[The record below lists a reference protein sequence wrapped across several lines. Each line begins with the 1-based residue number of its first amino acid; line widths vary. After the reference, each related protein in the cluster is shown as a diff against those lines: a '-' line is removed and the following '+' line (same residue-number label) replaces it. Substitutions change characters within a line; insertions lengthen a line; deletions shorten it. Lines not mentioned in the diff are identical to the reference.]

1 MTIRI
6 GAVIMAA
13 LLAADA
19 NAQSLFSRMA
29 SADGLVQVRF
39 ASQPGVCGDGIG
51 SIENV
56 LGRHSQFFGDNGVNF
71 GSRDLRRP
79 CVPGP
84 VRVVANVAGGQVVHL
99 RTYVGPE
106 PDLRKEIADF
116 GTVPVAEATAWLER
130 LVASADGRVS
140 TDAMLPLVIA
150 EGSAPWRDFSRIAMD
165 STRGKAVRRQAMF
178 WLGEASLAKLGL
190 ADAGSG
196 ASDEDDVKAQA
207 VFALSQLPRERSVPQ
222 LMRLARTS
230 ENGSVRAAAIFWLGQ
245 TGDQRAAEVFR
256 DLLGLR

>member
-1 MTIRI
+1 M
-6 GAVIMAA
+6 IMAA

-19 NAQSLFSRMA
+19 NAQSLVSRMA
-29 SADGLVQVRF
+29 SADGLAQVRF

-51 SIENV
+51 SIQNV
-56 LGRHSQFFGDNGVNF
+56 LGRHSQWVGDNGINV

-84 VRVVANVAGGQVVHL
+84 VRVVANVVGGQVVHL
-99 RTYVGPE
+99 KTYVGPE
-106 PDLRKEIADF
+106 PDSRKEIADF
-116 GTVPVAEATAWLER
+116 GTVPAAEATAWLER
-130 LVASADGRVS
+130 LVASGDGRVS

-150 EGSAPWRDFSRIAMD
+150 EQSAPWRDFARIATD

-178 WLGEASLAKLGL
+178 WLGEASLATLGL
-190 ADAGSG
+190 ADA

-207 VFALSQLPRERSVPQ
+207 VFALSQLPRERSVPE

-245 TGDQRAAEVFR
+245 TGDQRAVEVFR
-256 DLLGLR
+256 ELLGLP